1 MSATGHCNCG
11 KVTVE
16 VNGGLPDAAILC
28 RAPPPLHLCTC
39 PRRSHRSPPRRLHE
53 LPQDQRERVSSRLNN
68 QLGLHNQLTARRPR
82 RSFSTNLV
90 VKKSDLVIKGEEHIK
105 EYRDTNTDS
114 GCAIIR
120 HFCANCG
127 SPIAGV
133 PEADNSTYFLKGGL
147 FNPHTLP
154 SKVQA
159 ELFTRN
165 LESWQK
171 VHEGAH
177 PVQGMS

>member
-28 RAPPPLHLCTC
+28 HCTSC
-39 PRRSHRSPPRRLHE
+39 RRTSRS
-53 LPQDQRERVSSRLNN
+53 V
-68 QLGLHNQLTARRPR
+68 
-82 RSFSTNLV
+82 FSTNLV

>member
-1 MSATGHCNCG
+1 M
-11 KVTVE
+11 
-16 VNGGLPDAAILC
+16 
-28 RAPPPLHLCTC
+28 
-39 PRRSHRSPPRRLHE
+39 
-53 LPQDQRERVSSRLNN
+53 SSRLNN

-127 SPIAGV
+127 SCVFPSSLRDFPFAQLRR
-133 PEADNSTYFLKGGL
+133 AD
-147 FNPHTLP
+147 
-154 SKVQA
+154 
-159 ELFTRN
+159 
-165 LESWQK
+165 
-171 VHEGAH
+171 
-177 PVQGMS
+177 